1 MPPALPKPTIPATP
15 QVADAGALG
24 RAVRA
29 QAWLRARSRR
39 IQVDDAAALCGV
51 SVTVLSRLE
60 NAASGVTTK
69 SLFKVLDGLG
79 LTLLILDK
87 LEISQVLATL
97 SRQARK

>member
-1 MPPALPKPTIPATP
+1 MPHPLRKPTIPATP

-29 QAWLRARSRR
+29 QRLAAGLR
-39 IQVDDAAALCGV
+39 IDDAAALCGV

-69 SLFKVLDGLG
+69 SLFKLLDGLG
-79 LTLLILDK
+79 LTLLIFDK
-87 LEISQVLATL
+87 LETSQALATL
-97 SRQARK
+97 SRQAHK

>member
-1 MPPALPKPTIPATP
+1 MRHPLPKPAKPATP
-15 QVADAGALG
+15 QVAEASALG

-29 QAWLRARSRR
+29 QRLAAGLR
-39 IQVDDAAALCGV
+39 IDDAAALCGV

-79 LTLLILDK
+79 LTLLMFDK
-87 LEISQVLATL
+87 LEISRVLATL
-97 SRQARK
+97 GPRTHK

>member
-1 MPPALPKPTIPATP
+1 MPHSPSKPAVPIAP

-29 QAWLRARSRR
+29 QRLAAGLR
-39 IQVDDAAALCGV
+39 IDDAAALCGV

-60 NAASGVTTK
+60 NAASGVTTT

-79 LTLLILDK
+79 LTLLIFDK

>member
-1 MPPALPKPTIPATP
+1 MPRPVSKPAVPTTP
-15 QVADAGALG
+15 QVADAGELG

-29 QAWLRARSRR
+29 QRLTAGLR
-39 IQVDDAAALCGV
+39 IDDAAALCGV

-60 NAASGVTTK
+60 NTASGVSTT

-79 LTLLILDK
+79 LSLLIFDK

-97 SRQARK
+97 SRPARKRVP

>member
-1 MPPALPKPTIPATP
+1 MPHPLQKPVIPATP
-15 QVADAGALG
+15 QAADAGAIG

-29 QAWLRARSRR
+29 ERLTAGLR
-39 IQVDDAAALCGV
+39 IDDAAALCGV

-60 NAASGVTTK
+60 NATSAVTTK
-69 SLFKVLDGLG
+69 SLFKILDGLG
-79 LTLLILDK
+79 LTLLIFDK

>member
-29 QAWLRARSRR
+29 QLLAAGLR
-39 IQVDDAAALCGV
+39 IDDAAALCGV

>member
-1 MPPALPKPTIPATP
+1 MPHPLPKPTLPTTS

-29 QAWLRARSRR
+29 QRLTAGLR
-39 IQVDDAAALCGV
+39 IDDAAALCGV

-60 NAASGVTTK
+60 NAASGVTSK

-79 LTLLILDK
+79 LTLLIFDK
-87 LEISQVLATL
+87 VEIAQVLATL
-97 SRQARK
+97 NRPARK